1 MNLME
6 EKRMIQVLIADDE
19 KIIREGLKHQLEESG
34 IEIESIFLAS
44 NGLEALELIE
54 KHRPEILLLD
64 INMPVKNGLEI
75 IEDAMKIN
83 PLAKIIL
90 ISGYDEFQYAQKAIS
105 LGVSDYLLK
114 PVNIATL
121 KNTVSKAVG
130 QYQNRLWEVSQ
141 LNRNKEEQETSL
153 EELIPYIKAH
163 FTDSSISL
171 STLAE
176 HFHVSDAYLSRLIRK
191 QCGNSF
197 SDLLLQLRMELAKSL
212 LEDHHTHMIYE
223 VATLVGYSS
232 QHYFCRMFKEYT
244 GVSPTDYRMMK
255 LNATSGSEIGNK

>member
-1 MNLME
+1 
-6 EKRMIQVLIADDE
+6 MIKVLIADDE
-19 KIIREGLKHQLEESG
+19 KIIREGLKHQLQEAE
-34 IEIESIFLAS
+34 IEIEAVLLAS

-54 KHRPEILLLD
+54 KEHPEIILLD
-64 INMPVKNGLEI
+64 INMPIKNGLQI

-83 PLAKIIL
+83 PLSKIII
-90 ISGYDEFQYAQKAIS
+90 ISGYDEFEYAQKAIS

-121 KNTVSKAVG
+121 KNTVSKAVM

-141 LNRNKEEQETSL
+141 LNRNYTEEKEDL
-153 EELIPYIKAH
+153 LPYIKAH
-163 FTDSSISL
+163 FADSSLSL
-171 STLAE
+171 SALAA

-191 QCGNSF
+191 QCGKSF
-197 SDLLLQLRMELAKSL
+197 SDLLIELRMELAKSL
-212 LEDHHTHMIYE
+212 LEDKHTHMIYE

-244 GVSPTDYRMMK
+244 GVSPTDYRAMK

>member
-1 MNLME
+1 
-6 EKRMIQVLIADDE
+6 MIKVLIADDE
-19 KIIREGLKHQLEESG
+19 KIIREGLKHQLQEAE
-34 IEIESIFLAS
+34 IEIEAVLLAS

-54 KHRPEILLLD
+54 KEHPEIILLD
-64 INMPVKNGLEI
+64 INMPIKNGLQI

-83 PLAKIIL
+83 PLSKIII
-90 ISGYDEFQYAQKAIS
+90 ISGYDEFEYAQKAIS

-121 KNTVSKAVG
+121 KNTVSKAVM

-141 LNRNKEEQETSL
+141 LNRNYTEEKEDL
-153 EELIPYIKAH
+153 LPYIKAH
-163 FTDSSISL
+163 FTDSSLSL
-171 STLAE
+171 STLAA

-191 QCGNSF
+191 QCGKSF
-197 SDLLLQLRMELAKSL
+197 SDLLIELRMELAKSL
-212 LEDHHTHMIYE
+212 LEDKYTHMIYE

-244 GVSPTDYRMMK
+244 GVSPTDYRAMK